1 MRHDRDHQ
9 THQAHQALTTWTIDC
24 DECVMRNTGACDDC
38 VVSFVVDREPGEA
51 LVIDAEAE
59 RAVRMLARAG
69 LVPRLRH
76 VAG

>member
-1 MRHDRDHQ
+1 MRH
-9 THQAHQALTTWTIDC
+9 TT
-24 DECVMRNTGACDDC
+24 ACDDC
-38 VVSFVVDREPGEA
+38 VVTFVVNREPGEA
-51 LVIDAEAE
+51 LVIDVEEE